1 MDIKKYI
8 RLKNDIE
15 TVIGIIIGFG
25 FGAKFV
31 AFLYPYLLHY
41 STAGITISQSVYAP
55 IIALVTGIILF
66 FGIRT
71 LAYLI
76 SSMFLGAGIGIALF
90 EFTGFNMLSTLI
102 LISHAM
108 LTMLV

>member
-8 RLKNDIE
+8 RLKNNIE
-15 TVIGIIIGFG
+15 TVIGIIVGFI
-25 FGAKFV
+25 FGERFIT
-31 AFLYPYLLHY
+31 FLFPYLIHY
-41 STAGITISQSVYAP
+41 SDSGITASATVYAP
-55 IIALVTGIILF
+55 VIALVTGIILF

-90 EFTGFNMLSTLI
+90 ELTGFNMLYTLI
-102 LISHAM
+102 LISHS
-108 LTMLV
+108 MLVMLI